1 MIEWLHPGLLLIGG
15 AALVPFL
22 RGRLLQAYLPL
33 LAAAALL
40 DCILMAPGTYYAAFR
55 FLGYDLTFGRVDRLS
70 LVFAYVFTLAGV
82 IGFIYALHVKDRLQ
96 HIAAL
101 IYMGSALGVI
111 FAGDFF
117 VLFIF
122 WELMAFSSVFL
133 IWANRTPE
141 SVAAGFRYLLVHVF
155 GGLCLLGG
163 IMLHIGQTGSISFD
177 AMHAFAGGTAFILIL
192 VGFILNA
199 AVPPLNAWL
208 PDAYPAATVTG
219 AVFMSAYTTKSAVY
233 VLIRGFSG
241 TEALMWLGAIM
252 AVYGVIYATM
262 ENNGRRL
269 LAYHIVSQVGFMVC
283 GIGIGSE
290 MAVNGAAAHAF
301 AHIIYKGLL
310 FMGAG
315 AVLYMAGTVKLSEL
329 GGLYKTMPLTMIFF
343 LVGGLS
349 IAGAPLMSG
358 FVSKSMT
365 ISGAGEQHNSFAFLM
380 LTLASSGTFLSI
392 VLKMT
397 YYMFFGK
404 DSGLQVTEP
413 PKNMLVAMG
422 LASFICIFIGI
433 VPQSLYA
440 LLPYPVDYAPYT
452 AQHVLDS
459 LGLFFFTAFGFILFM
474 KKLAPKPGLNLDT
487 DWFYRKAAQAFMTV
501 VRKPIAT
508 IEYKIVGE
516 AYDYLIRTAILLM
529 SRVVNHFET
538 EAVQPSA
545 PALAAGAS
553 RFGAMLQRLQT
564 GRVHDYALVMVAGIV
579 GLAVFYLAWWGK

>member
-15 AALVPFL
+15 AAAVPFL
-22 RGRLLQAYLPL
+22 KGRALQAYLPL
-33 LAAAALL
+33 LAAVALL
-40 DCILMAPGTYYAAFR
+40 DCILMTPGMFGKAQ
-55 FLGYDLTFGRVDRLS
+55 FLGYQLTFGRVDRLS

-101 IYMGSALGVI
+101 IYLGSALGVT
-111 FAGDFF
+111 FAGDYV

-133 IWANRTPE
+133 VWANRTPE
-141 SVAAGFRYLLVHVF
+141 SVSAGFRYLLVHVF

-163 IMLHIGQTGSISFD
+163 IMLYIGQTGSISFD
-177 AMHAFAGGTAFILIL
+177 SMHAFAGSTTFALILI
-192 VGFILNA
+192 GFILNA

-233 VLIRGFSG
+233 VLIRGFAG
-241 TEALMWLGAIM
+241 TEALMWLGAVM

-262 ENNGRRL
+262 ENNGRRV

-283 GIGIGSE
+283 GIGIGTE
-290 MAVNGAAAHAF
+290 MAVNGATAHAF

-343 LVGGLS
+343 LIGGLS

-365 ISGAGEQHNSFAFLM
+365 ISGAGEQQNSFAFLM

-397 YYMFFGK
+397 YYMFFGR
-404 DSGLQVTEP
+404 DAGLQVTEP
-413 PKNMLVAMG
+413 PRNMLAAMG
-422 LASFICIFIGI
+422 LASFICIFIG
-433 VPQSLYA
+433 VFPQSLYA
-440 LLPYPVDYAPYT
+440 LLPYPADYAPYT

-459 LGLFFFTAFGFILFM
+459 LGLFFFTTLGFMLFM

-487 DWFYRKAAQAFMTV
+487 DWFYRRLAHAFMGI
-501 VRKPIAT
+501 VRKPVANF
-508 IEYKIVGE
+508 EYRVVGE
-516 AYDYLIRTAILLM
+516 AYDYLIRAAVLFV

-538 EAVQPSA
+538 EAVQPA
-545 PALAAGAS
+545 PQSLAAGTNS
-553 RFGAMLQRLQT
+553 LGNVLRRLQT
-564 GRVHDYALVMVAGIV
+564 GSVHDYAFIMAV
-579 GLAVFYLAWWGK
+579 GMAALALSYVIWWAQ

>member
-22 RGRLLQAYLPL
+22 KGRALQAYLPL
-33 LAAAALL
+33 LAALALL
-40 DCILMAPGTYYAAFR
+40 DCILMTPGTYANIQ
-55 FLGYDLTFGRVDRLS
+55 FLGYGLTFGRVDRLS

-101 IYMGSALGVI
+101 IYLGSALGVT
-111 FAGDFF
+111 FAGDYF

-133 IWANRTPE
+133 VWANRTPE
-141 SVAAGFRYLLVHVF
+141 SVSAGFRYLLVHIF

-177 AMHAFAGGTAFILIL
+177 TMQAFAGGSAFTLILIG
-192 VGFILNA
+192 VILNA

-233 VLIRGFSG
+233 VLIRGFAG

-252 AVYGVIYATM
+252 AVYGVVYATM

-283 GIGIGSE
+283 GIGIGTE

-315 AVLYMAGTVKLSEL
+315 AVLYMTGTVKLSEL

-343 LVGGLS
+343 LIGGLS

-365 ISGAGEQHNSFAFLM
+365 ISGAGEQHNEFAFLM

-397 YYMFFGK
+397 YYMFFGR
-404 DSGLQVTEP
+404 DAGLQVTEP
-413 PKNMLVAMG
+413 PKNMLAAMG
-422 LASFICIFIGI
+422 IASFISIFIGI
-433 VPQSLYA
+433 FPQSLYA
-440 LLPYPVDYAPYT
+440 LLPYPADYAPFT
-452 AQHVLDS
+452 AQHVLNS
-459 LGLFFFTAFGFILFM
+459 LGLFFFTTLGFILFM
-474 KKLAPKPGLNLDT
+474 KKLAPKPGMNLDT
-487 DWFYRKAAQAFMTV
+487 DWFYRKAAKAFMAV
-501 VRKPIAT
+501 ARKPVANF
-508 IEYKIVGE
+508 EYKVVGE
-516 AYDYLIRTAILLM
+516 AYDYLIRSSILLM

-538 EAVQPSA
+538 EAVHPSVQA
-545 PALAAGAS
+545 VAAGTG
-553 RFGAMLQRLQT
+553 RIGAMLQRLQA
-564 GRVHDYALVMVAGIV
+564 GRVHDYAFVMAIGMVA
-579 GLAVFYLAWWGK
+579 LALFYLIWWGK

>member
-15 AALVPFL
+15 AALVPL
-22 RGRLLQAYLPL
+22 LKGRLLQAYLPC
-33 LAAAALL
+33 LAIAALL
-40 DCILMAPGTYYAAFR
+40 DCILMVPGTYGTAR
-55 FLGYDLTFGRVDRLS
+55 FLDYTLTFGRVDRLS
-70 LVFAYVFTLAGV
+70 LVFAYVFTLAGA
-82 IGFIYALHVKDRLQ
+82 ISFIYALHVKDRLQ
-96 HIAAL
+96 HVAAL
-101 IYMGSALGVI
+101 IYMGSALGVT
-111 FAGDFF
+111 FAGDYF

-133 IWANRTPE
+133 VWANRTPE
-141 SVAAGFRYLLVHVF
+141 SISAGFRYLLVHVF

-177 AMHAFAGGTAFILIL
+177 AMHAFAGSAAFTLIL
-192 VGFILNA
+192 FGFILNA

-208 PDAYPAATVTG
+208 PDAYPSATVTG

-233 VLIRGFSG
+233 VLVRGFAG
-241 TEALMWLGAIM
+241 TEALMWLGAVM

-269 LAYHIVSQVGFMVC
+269 LAYHIISQVGFMVC
-283 GIGIGSE
+283 GIGIGTE
-290 MAVNGAAAHAF
+290 MAVNGATAHAF

-365 ISGAGEQHNSFAFLM
+365 ISGAGEQHNAFAFLM

-404 DSGLQVTEP
+404 DCGRQVTDP

-422 LASFICIFIGI
+422 IASFICIFIGI
-433 VPQSLYA
+433 FPKSLYA
-440 LLPYPVDYAPYT
+440 LLPYPAEYAPYT

-459 LGLFFFTAFGFILFM
+459 LGLFFFTTLGFILFM
-474 KKLAPKPGLNLDT
+474 KKLDPKPGLNLDT
-487 DWFYRKAAQAFMTV
+487 DWFYRKAAQGFMRV
-501 VRKPIAT
+501 VRKPIASF
-508 IEYKIVGE
+508 EYRVVGE
-516 AYDYLIRTAILLM
+516 AYEYIIRSAILLV

-538 EAVQPSA
+538 EAVQPS
-545 PALAAGAS
+545 PQSLAAQTGRMGGA
-553 RFGAMLQRLQT
+553 LQRLQT
-564 GRVHDYALVMVAGIV
+564 GKVHDYALVMVAGMV
-579 GLAVFYLAWWGK
+579 ALALSYVFWWAK